1 MIFKPFLSTLYKP
14 IRFILSTPRRAMVSE
29 GLTSPRSSPPRTEDA
44 KSYNRLKLATGIT
57 SSLFSLAL
65 LVTLVAT
72 PDGQSLARWCARVC
86 PDPYAAL
93 LLFAC
98 SVGVLQSAVTL
109 PLAWFSGFYIEH
121 RFALSNQSAG
131 RWALERLKGLAL
143 GAPLAAGVFCILY
156 FCLGRFG
163 SLWWLP
169 VGAILSLISLV
180 LVRIAPVL
188 IMPLFYRFTPIREGT
203 LRERIVRLC
212 ESAGVR
218 VEGVFSFNLS
228 KNTRKANAAF
238 TGIGRSRRIILG
250 DTLVNNFSEE
260 EIETVFAHELGH
272 YRFGHVRTG
281 ILTGMASTFAGLYFA
296 ARLYELSVGLFHF
309 SSATDLAAL
318 PLLAILLSLF
328 GLLTSPVGNMISRY
342 HERQADAYAVRTT
355 GNRDAFASALQK
367 LSAMNLA
374 DPEPHP
380 FIEFM
385 FYSHPPVA
393 KRIRALEPGHP

>member
-1 MIFKPFLSTLYKP
+1 
-14 IRFILSTPRRAMVSE
+14 MVSE
-29 GLTSPRSSPPRTEDA
+29 GLTSPRSAPPRTENA
-44 KSYNRLKLATGIT
+44 KAYNRIKLAAGIT
-57 SSLFSLAL
+57 SSLLSLAL
-65 LVTLVAT
+65 LAVLVTT
-72 PDGQSLARWCARVC
+72 PGGRSIAGWCSSLSGN
-86 PDPYAAL
+86 PYGAL

-98 SVGVLQSAVTL
+98 SAGVLRSAVTL
-109 PLAWFSGFYIEH
+109 PLSWFSGYLVEH
-121 RFALSNQSAG
+121 RFALSNQSLLE
-131 RWALERLKGLAL
+131 WAWERLKGLAL
-143 GAPLAAGVFCILY
+143 GGPIAAGVFCILY

-169 VGAILSLISLV
+169 VGIVLTLISVV

-188 IMPLFYRFTPIREGT
+188 IMPLFYRFTPIVDGT

-272 YRFGHVRTG
+272 YRFGHIRTG
-281 ILTGMASTFAGLYFA
+281 LLTGTVSTFAGLYLA
-296 ARLYELSVGLFHF
+296 ARLYAWSAAALHF
-309 SSATDLAAL
+309 SSVTDIAAL
-318 PLLAILLSLF
+318 PLLAIWLTLF
-328 GLLTSPVGNMISRY
+328 GLLTSPLGNMISRH

-355 GNRDAFASALQK
+355 GNREAFASALRK
-367 LSAMNLA
+367 LSEMNLA
-374 DPEPHP
+374 DPAPHP
-380 FIEFM
+380 LVEFM
-385 FYSHPPVA
+385 FYSHPPIA
-393 KRIRALEPGHP
+393 KRIRALEQGHP